1 MRFGNMRQSG
11 NVEDRRGIGGR
22 TLVGGGLGLGGL
34 VLVVLYLVLGGNP
47 QTLLNSGVIS
57 GGGGGGGQQGA
68 PLVQGQDPAADNIAR
83 VLGDTED
90 VWTALFR
97 QMGQTYDPPR
107 LVLFSDGVDS
117 ACGTASSAVGPFYCP
132 ADSTVYIDLAF
143 YEELSSRYQAAGDA
157 AQAYVVAH
165 EIGHHVQNLL
175 GTSDQVQASRARMRE
190 ADANALL
197 VKLELQADFYAG
209 VWVHHAN
216 KQRSVLE
223 SGDVEEALRAAAAL
237 GDDRLQMRSRGYV
250 VPESFTHG
258 TAEQRARW
266 FRRGLETGD
275 VRQGDTFAAE

>member
-22 TLVGGGLGLGGL
+22 TLVGGGLGMGGL

>member
-11 NVEDRRGIGGR
+11 NVEDRRGIGGK
-22 TLVGGGLGLGGL
+22 TLAGGGLGIGGL
-34 VLVVLYLVLGGNP
+34 VLVVLYLVMGGNP

-57 GGGGGGGQQGA
+57 GGSSGGGKQGA
-68 PLVQGQDPAADNIAR
+68 PLVQGQDPAADKVAR

-90 VWTALFR
+90 VWTELFR
-97 QMGQTYDPPR
+97 QAGETYDPPR

-132 ADSTVYIDLAF
+132 TDSTVYIDLAF
-143 YEELSSRYQAAGDA
+143 YEELSTRYQAAGDA

-175 GTSDQVQASRARMRE
+175 GVSDQVQARRARMSE
-190 ADANALL
+190 TSANALL

-223 SGDVEEALRAAAAL
+223 PGDVEEALRAAAAL
-237 GDDRLQMRSRGYV
+237 GDDRLQKRARGYV

-275 VRQGDTFAAE
+275 IRQGDTFGAD